1 MSAYVAA
8 YDVSDDQRRNR
19 VSRVLGHYGHRVQLS
34 VFLVWLEPL
43 DLAEFRRRVGQTLG
57 ETDSFDLFPID
68 QRGYRS
74 QWRWQRPILD
84 YDPVLL
90 LD

>member
-8 YDVSDDQRRNR
+8 YDVSDDHRR
-19 VSRVLGHYGHRVQLS
+19 SRVARVLDHYGHRVQLS

-43 DLAEFRRRVGQTLG
+43 DLAEFQRRVGQILG
-57 ETDSFDLFPID
+57 ASDQFDLFPID
-68 QRGYRS
+68 QRGNRS
-74 QWRWQRPILD
+74 QWRWQHQITD
-84 YDPVLL
+84 YDPVRI